1 MGIITNM
8 RSQMKIVMWTILILF
23 IASMAIGGL
32 VGGASISEIFGQRSP
47 NQIGS
52 LNDKPIYLEDFN
64 QLVSDEILR
73 IQGDSGQNISDAD
86 REYVRA
92 IVWERLIQDLIIQDE
107 IEKRSI
113 LISDNEVLFQLKNNP
128 PPFLQ
133 SNPGFQSNGKF
144 DIEKYMGAIITPEN
158 IDWRPVEQFMQSVYL
173 PNYKLQQYIIN
184 GASISS
190 QEIRENYKKRFVNY
204 SLEILHITDKSLTED
219 LEISNELI
227 LEKYNQE
234 IENFKKPEIRNLKY
248 VSWPIVSSELDS
260 SRVLSDAEK
269 LLSRARNGEDFSI
282 LANNYTEDPSNFSDP
297 NNLKGGNLGWFG
309 RGVMI
314 SQFEEAVFNGKKGD
328 IIGPILTQFGYHIIK
343 INDKKITE
351 DGDEQADA
359 SHILLRIMPSR
370 DTEDLLKSKA
380 EVFSFDSREFGFFE
394 MADSLKQSISD
405 ASPVQKESIFI
416 DKIGVARQAV
426 SFAFNNPVGSV
437 SNVIQNDNFY
447 MVFYLDSVNKPST
460 IPFDQLQDEL
470 KNELLIEKKRR
481 LLDDLAKSISSNE
494 MNFAQLKNQNDTFEY
509 IEEDSGTL
517 IGSFESIGKSN
528 YLVGALSNAKQGD
541 LVGPIRTIR
550 GNAFVKVKSI
560 GEINEADFEEKK
572 DSIKF
577 SLLID
582 RQNYLWGHWLQALRD
597 ESDLED
603 YRFDF
608 Y

>member
-8 RSQMKIVMWTILILF
+8 RSQMKVVMWTILILF
-23 IASMAIGGL
+23 IASMAVGGL

-73 IQGDSGQNISDAD
+73 LQGDSGQNISDAD

-107 IEKRSI
+107 IEKRNI

-133 SNPGFQSNGKF
+133 SNPGFQSNGRF

-158 IDWRPVEQFMQSVYL
+158 VDWRPVEQFMQSVYL
-173 PNYKLQQYIIN
+173 PNYKLQQYVVN
-184 GASISS
+184 GASISNKD
-190 QEIRENYKKRFVNY
+190 IRESYKKRFVNY
-204 SLEILHITDKSLTED
+204 TLEILHITDKSLPED
-219 LEISNELI
+219 IDISNDLILDKYNLEID
-227 LEKYNQE
+227 K
-234 IENFKKPEIRNLKY
+234 FKKPEIRNLKY

-269 LLSRARNGEDFSI
+269 LLTRAKNGEDFSI

-297 NNLKGGNLGWFG
+297 NNLKGGSLGWFG

-314 SQFEEAVFNGKKGD
+314 SEFEEAVFNGNKGD
-328 IIGPILTQFGYHIIK
+328 IVGPILTQFGYHIIK
-343 INDKKITE
+343 INDKKVTE

-359 SHILLRIMPSR
+359 SHILLRIVPSR
-370 DTEDLLKSKA
+370 DTEDLLKNNA
-380 EVFSFDSREFGFFE
+380 EVFSFDSREFGFFA
-394 MADSLKQSISD
+394 MADSLKLSISD

-416 DKIGVARQAV
+416 DKLGVAREAV
-426 SFAFNNPVGSV
+426 SFAFNNPVGTV
-437 SNVIQNDNFY
+437 SDVYQNDNFY
-447 MVFYLDSVNKPST
+447 MVFYLESIDKPST
-460 IPFDQLQDEL
+460 ISFEELEDSL
-470 KNELLIEKKRR
+470 KNELLVQKKRE
-481 LLDDLAKSISSNE
+481 LLNELSKSIASE
-494 MNFAQLKNQNDTFEY
+494 VMDFKQLKNQNDTFEY

-528 YLVGALSNAKQGD
+528 YLVGAISNAKEGD

-597 ESDLED
+597 NSDLKD